1 MERVLDDAADHLRR
15 ETSVGELNIAARA
28 LRWLC
33 SYFFM
38 PPAALTFWMY
48 ALVVLRG
55 GRGAGAEEDRDE
67 AAAGL
72 AICVV
77 QGRTSL
83 EGLRVDRGAVS
94 DEQY

>member
-48 ALVVLRG
+48 ALVVSA
-55 GRGAGAEEDRDE
+55 GR
-67 AAAGL
+67 AAPARRRIGK
-72 AICVV
+72 
-77 QGRTSL
+77 RWRL
-83 EGLRVDRGAVS
+83 E
-94 DEQY
+94 